1 MSVERV
7 TYLDSSAIVKLAEAA
22 AESTA
27 LRQYLRRRR
36 PYVSSALARTEVA
49 RALLP
54 RGAEA
59 VRRGQDVLSRIN
71 LVRVNDRVLH
81 LAGELP
87 PPTLRSLDAIHLATA
102 TLMGASL
109 ARLVTYDVRMA
120 TTARAGTGRWRQAE
134 LQTETY
140 WRSETHLE

>member
-7 TYLDSSAIVKLAEAA
+7 TYLDSSAIVKLVEAA
-22 AESTA
+22 PESNA

-54 RGAEA
+54 RGAEG
-59 VRRGQDVLSRIN
+59 VRRGQQFLSRID
-71 LVRVNDRVLH
+71 LVRVSDRVLN

-87 PPTLRSLDAIHLATA
+87 PLTLRSLDAIHLATA
-102 TLMGASL
+102 TLLGGSL
-109 ARLVTYDVRMA
+109 ARVITYDARMA
-120 TTARAGTGRWRQAE
+120 SAARALRFTVISPGVSRPAG
-134 LQTETY
+134 
-140 WRSETHLE
+140 SG

>member
-7 TYLDSSAIVKLAEAA
+7 TYLDSSAIVKLAEVAP
-22 AESTA
+22 ESAA

-36 PYVSSALARTEVA
+36 PYVSSALARTEVM

-54 RGAEA
+54 RGPEA
-59 VRRGQDVLSRIN
+59 VQRGQEVLLNID
-71 LVRVNDRVLH
+71 LVRVNDRVLS

-102 TLMGASL
+102 RLLGGSL
-109 ARLVTYDVRMA
+109 ARLVTYDERMQIA
-120 TTARAGTGRWRQAE
+120 AGVMGFAVVSP
-134 LQTETY
+134 L
-140 WRSETHLE
+140 